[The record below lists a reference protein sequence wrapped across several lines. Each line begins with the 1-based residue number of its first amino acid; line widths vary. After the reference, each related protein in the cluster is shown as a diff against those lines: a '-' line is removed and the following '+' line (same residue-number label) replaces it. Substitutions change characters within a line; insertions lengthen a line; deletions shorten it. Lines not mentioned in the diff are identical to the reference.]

1 MSIKSI
7 IKHPAFLFIIF
18 GLITISALFIPNF
31 WKFAIIAMLCIVPF
45 VALWNLIKRKNNTT
59 LDNFEWRTLLVLEI
73 IGCGAIMYCGRNFLF
88 SF

>member
-7 IKHPAFLFIIF
+7 IKHPAFQFIII
-18 GLITISALFIPNF
+18 GLFTISALFIPNF

-45 VALWNLIKRKNNTT
+45 VALWNLINRKNNIT
-59 LDNFEWRTLLVLEI
+59 LDDFEWRTLLVLEI
-73 IGCGAIMYCGRNFLF
+73 IGCGAIMYFGRNFLF